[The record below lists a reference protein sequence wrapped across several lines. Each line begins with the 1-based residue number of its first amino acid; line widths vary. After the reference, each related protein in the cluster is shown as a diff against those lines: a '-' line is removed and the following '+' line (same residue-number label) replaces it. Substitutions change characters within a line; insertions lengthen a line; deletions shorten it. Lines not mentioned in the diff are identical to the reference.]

1 MFLSPC
7 LLAEVFVHP
16 LSILLAVRVN
26 FLFAAVFWDL
36 FHDHLFQDHPRV
48 GKVASNTSLFL
59 EVGLALDS

>member
-26 FLFAAVFWDL
+26 FLLAAVFWDL
-36 FHDHLFQDHPRV
+36 FHDHPRV